1 MYLSSE
7 SAPPKLCSGGD
18 PSQALEC
25 PVMQACALT
34 VRFLDEQSGENKR
47 SDSGIADSESDFES
61 SYNSSPRSSL
71 GSSMDSA
78 NYSGK
83 FPPLSEIV
91 TSTPC
96 ENSKTC
102 GSNCESNGSEK
113 LTVESTTPENG
124 SETSKSESTTPE
136 NGSETSKSEST
147 APKSPVKVQMGV
159 IFAVN

>member
-1 MYLSSE
+1 
-7 SAPPKLCSGGD
+7 
-18 PSQALEC
+18 
-25 PVMQACALT
+25 MQACALT
-34 VRFLDEQSGENKR
+34 VRFLDEQSGANKR

-96 ENSKTC
+96 ENSKTF